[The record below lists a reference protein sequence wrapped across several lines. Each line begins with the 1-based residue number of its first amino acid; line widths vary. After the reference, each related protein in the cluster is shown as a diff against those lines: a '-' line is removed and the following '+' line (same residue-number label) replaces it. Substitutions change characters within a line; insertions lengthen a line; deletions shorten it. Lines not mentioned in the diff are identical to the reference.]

1 MAVAIPRD
9 SDISVGLMEERT
21 SGGWGDAPGVKQV
34 LVVDDH
40 PVVPLALRIAF
51 RIDGRF
57 AVADS
62 AATGAEGLRK
72 LGGQDAVL
80 LDMHLPDM
88 LASDVVS
95 AFRERAGDMPL
106 ILHSAVDD
114 TPSVDGLREI
124 VDAVVLKSRVD
135 EVLLALTRLTGA

>member
-1 MAVAIPRD
+1 MGTAIPPD
-9 SDISVGLMEERT
+9 SDIPVRHMEERGRAG
-21 SGGWGDAPGVKQV
+21 SGETPRAKQV

-40 PVVPLALRIAF
+40 PVVSLALRVAF
-51 RIDGRF
+51 RRDGRF

-88 LASDVVS
+88 LASEMVP

-114 TPSVDGLREI
+114 TPGVDRLRAI